1 MKQKALLLLS
11 LLFTALLTSCT
22 HVKVWSLTTIQAA
35 DIESITLLSLLPEDI
50 VEIKDSVDL
59 HKLIETLQN
68 IPLHHKMTTS
78 VPFDDSLVQYTLRGN
93 HHTEITISIQSPYV
107 CINEEWY
114 LSELSACEQL
124 KEEANALFH

>member
-50 VEIKDSVDL
+50 VEIKDSADL

-68 IPLHHKMTTS
+68 LPLHHKMTTP
-78 VPFDDSLVQYTLRGN
+78 VTFDDSLVQYTLRGN